1 MYHLQP
7 ADSKTISFVEDPTIL
22 GVQAFVGDPTSS
34 EGRASQEV
42 LQFSEDSLVGD
53 PTILRGQSFVGDPT
67 VLGRQPRRRSYNLQ
81 RTELRRRSYNLQKTA
96 SQEIL
101 QSSEDRTS

>member
-1 MYHLQP
+1 MELMLIQGVYHLQP

-67 VLGRQPRRRSYNLQ
+67 VLGR
-81 RTELRRRSYNLQKTA
+81 
-96 SQEIL
+96 
-101 QSSEDRTS
+101 